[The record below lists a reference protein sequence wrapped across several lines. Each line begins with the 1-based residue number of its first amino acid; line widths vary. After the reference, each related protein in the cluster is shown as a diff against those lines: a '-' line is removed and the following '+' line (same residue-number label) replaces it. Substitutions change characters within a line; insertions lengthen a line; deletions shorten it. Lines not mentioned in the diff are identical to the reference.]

1 MAGSTTQAT
10 ICNALVL
17 GLASGMAEIGGM
29 EKTADWEDAV
39 KGLMIG
45 GLLGGGAGVAGAKGL
60 AMLIE
65 RNKHVA
71 ALMGAALGA
80 SLGIAGGALMKKTP
94 PQLVQHGIYQGVPVG
109 TPYGHVL

>member
-1 MAGSTTQAT
+1 MVSSTTQTT
-10 ICNALVL
+10 ICNALTI
-17 GLASGMAEIGGM
+17 GFATGMAEIGGM
-29 EKTADWEDAV
+29 EKTADWESAV

-45 GLLGGGAGVAGAKGL
+45 GLIGGGAGVAGAKGL

-80 SLGIAGGALMKKTP
+80 SLGIAGGVLVKKA
-94 PQLVQHGIYQGVPVG
+94 PQELVRHGIYQGVPVG
-109 TPYGHVL
+109 TPYGDIL

>member
-1 MAGSTTQAT
+1 MRPT
-10 ICNALVL
+10 ICSALAL
-17 GLASGMAEIGGM
+17 GFASGMAEIGGM
-29 EKTADWEDAV
+29 EKTAEWEDAV
-39 KGLMIG
+39 KGLIIG

-80 SLGIAGGALMKKTP
+80 SLGVAGGVLVKKTP
-94 PQLVQHGIYQGVPVG
+94 PQLVRHGLYQGVPVG
-109 TPYGHVL
+109 TPYGDVL

>member
-1 MAGSTTQAT
+1 MANSTTRAT
-10 ICNALVL
+10 TCNALAI
-17 GLASGMAEIGGM
+17 GFATGMAEIGGM

-45 GLLGGGAGVAGAKGL
+45 GLLGGGAGVVGAKAL

-65 RNKHVA
+65 KNKHVA

-80 SLGIAGGALMKKTP
+80 SLGLAGGVLAKRTP
-94 PQLVQHGIYQGVPVG
+94 PQLVQHGIYRGIPVG
-109 TPYGHVL
+109 TPYGDIL